1 MITSVAKEL
10 PFKRFTEMAVISL
23 GMASLSFGMGFLI
36 RILLGIEI

>member
-1 MITSVAKEL
+1 MITSVVKEL
-10 PFKRFTEMAVISL
+10 SFKRFTEMAVISL